1 MRYNKGM
8 ETQRKQ
14 LQLMWKHIA
23 ALDYA
28 YFKQAKIPEGCIVS
42 MDHDYRGDHHPM
54 HQLEIIRPEHH
65 DGLLPVIVMIHG
77 GGWVYGHKDS
87 YYRYYAMELAHYG
100 YAVVSCNYRLG
111 FDDPFPAQVDDLFA
125 VLHWLEEHAEQE
137 RLFLDDLYLVGDSAG
152 AHLAA
157 LVSQIQNNPH
167 LQDLFTVKPIH
178 HSIKALGLSCGV
190 YDLSR
195 LVNSSVDLPMKDT
208 LMEVLFDQKDYENHP
223 LFKASS
229 ISSNLDES
237 FPPCF
242 IISSKADPLY
252 PESKTFIEELIQLKR
267 PHKHHVFPKKSKLPH
282 VFNLKSIYPESAVV
296 NAEMI
301 AFFNSIKS

>member
-1 MRYNKGM
+1 MYTIGM
-8 ETQRKQ
+8 KTSHKK
-14 LQLMWKHIA
+14 LALMWKQIA
-23 ALDYA
+23 ALDLA
-28 YFKQAKIPEGCIVS
+28 YFKQAKKPTGCVVS
-42 MDHDYRGDHHPM
+42 YDHDYVGDHHPM

-65 DGLLPVIVMIHG
+65 EGLLPVIVMIHG

-111 FDDPFPAQVDDLFA
+111 FEDPFPAQVDDLFS
-125 VLHWLEEHAEQE
+125 VLHWLEAHAESEQLLLE
-137 RLFLDDLYLVGDSAG
+137 DLYLVGDSAG
-152 AHLAA
+152 AHLSA
-157 LVSQIQNNPH
+157 LVAQIQTSPM
-167 LQDLFTVKPIH
+167 LQTAFSVKPIH

-208 LMEVLFDQKDYENHP
+208 LMEVLFDDEAYESLP
-223 LFKASS
+223 LFSLASVS
-229 ISSNLDES
+229 KNLNSN

-252 PESKTFIEELIQLKR
+252 PESKVFMEELSSI
-267 PHKHHVFPKKSKLPH
+267 KHPYKSHVFPKKNQLPH

-301 AFFNSIKS
+301 AFFASFKS